1 MLCFAQEALFRERAL
16 SGRTRLRVLSCVCPL
31 LWCTRSASALTESP
45 AALVCSVFLRLRP
58 GPDLKEAFQ
67 RWRAYLLEK
76 KRRRAA
82 LQCVLASFL
91 RAHPHECLT
100 NTARARRAADAHAN
114 AALRRATLRSW
125 RTVAHACFR
134 ERMHAALDTRW
145 AEAAH
150 SEAQK
155 FGTIVARLESEL
167 ADARAALE
175 RETGARQEAEER
187 FKQAFM
193 RGVCALNFE
202 ALAVLKN
209 SSGPLVDALKGQ
221 RGPPAGTQ

>member
-1 MLCFAQEALFRERAL
+1 MSLALL
-16 SGRTRLRVLSCVCPL
+16 PLRGQG
-31 LWCTRSASALTESP
+31 RSASYACTFLSP
-45 AALVCSVFLRLRP
+45 F
-58 GPDLKEAFQ
+58 
-67 RWRAYLLEK
+67 
-76 KRRRAA
+76 
-82 LQCVLASFL
+82 
-91 RAHPHECLT
+91 
-100 NTARARRAADAHAN
+100 RAADAHAN
-114 AALRRATLRSW
+114 ASLMRATLRSW
-125 RTVAHACFR
+125 RTAGHALFR
-134 ERMHAALDTRW
+134 ERMHAALDARW

-155 FGTIVARLESEL
+155 FGTILASLESEL
-167 ADARAALE
+167 ADARSALE

-221 RGPPAGTQ
+221 RGAAGQ